1 MCITKVVEGRKPVNS
16 LTIQEQRKSVLKRI
30 KKAYALEVSG
40 VSTTVDARKMR
51 CNYDIYNCHLCT
63 FFIKHCNLTYTA
75 FWVAPRLIDSI
86 SISSEKL
93 PAQELVLKFVVGDFL
108 VSLLCVN
115 PNIEPSCL
123 FWYISPSWSRLKN
136 FQQQLMTP
144 RQLNPKIP
152 PRPPPKKIN
161 NNIIKFRI
169 VKWRCYLLFQESS
182 YTEPAVDVTGKYKDR
197 AEVR

>member
-1 MCITKVVEGRKPVNS
+1 MALVPL
-16 LTIQEQRKSVLKRI
+16 LTLGKWGVIMTYIIVTYVL
-30 KKAYALEVSG
+30 
-40 VSTTVDARKMR
+40 
-51 CNYDIYNCHLCT
+51 
-63 FFIKHCNLTYTA
+63 FFIKHCNLTYTV

-86 SISSEKL
+86 STFISSEKL

-108 VSLLCVN
+108 VTLLFVS

-152 PRPPPKKIN
+152 PPPPQKKIY
-161 NNIIKFRI
+161 NIIKFRI
-169 VKWRCYLLFQESS
+169 VKWRFYLLFQESS

>member
-40 VSTTVDARKMR
+40 VSTTVDVRKMR
-51 CNYDIYNCHLCT
+51 CNYDIYKCHLCT
-63 FFIKHCNLTYTA
+63 FLIKHCNLTYTA

-86 SISSEKL
+86 NTFISSEKL

-108 VSLLCVN
+108 LSLLLVN

-123 FWYISPSWSRLKN
+123 FWYISPSWSRFKN
-136 FQQQLMTP
+136 FQQQLMIL
-144 RQLNPKIP
+144 RQLNPKI
-152 PRPPPKKIN
+152 KKI
-161 NNIIKFRI
+161 KFGI
-169 VKWRCYLLFQESS
+169 VKWRFYLFFQESS